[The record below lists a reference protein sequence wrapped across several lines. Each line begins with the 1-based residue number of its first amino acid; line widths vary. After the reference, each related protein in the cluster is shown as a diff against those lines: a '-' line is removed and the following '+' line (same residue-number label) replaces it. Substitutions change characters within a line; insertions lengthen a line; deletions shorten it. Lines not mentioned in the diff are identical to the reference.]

1 MKGQLYTS
9 IVFKAPIP
17 FYKTKNYIFKSL
29 MDKFLVYFDNIQD
42 KHIVHLYLIFE
53 VLKEENL
60 YVNFKKCSFLTN
72 SLMSS

>member
-1 MKGQLYTS
+1 
-9 IVFKAPIP
+9 
-17 FYKTKNYIFKSL
+17 